1 MSKISLLKG
10 KWEKKVLAQVIL
22 EISKVYIK
30 LKAEEII
37 HKDYDE
43 LNKVV
48 FHRAWVIN
56 SDTAM
61 HGSWNWTVRG
71 VDYRQ
76 SEVLSLWERKVTDK
90 QEEEVRMIHVA
101 MHLRQRPQYKL
112 SSSSISKGATYRNIQ
127 RYEYI
132 QELAYTCISFLCRPR
147 GQT

>member
-127 RYEYI
+127 RYIQIYI
-132 QELAYTCISFLCRPR
+132 LLSYTIDLEAV
-147 GQT
+147 GYH

>member
-61 HGSWNWTVRG
+61 HGS
-71 VDYRQ
+71 
-76 SEVLSLWERKVTDK
+76 
-90 QEEEVRMIHVA
+90 
-101 MHLRQRPQYKL
+101 
-112 SSSSISKGATYRNIQ
+112 
-127 RYEYI
+127 
-132 QELAYTCISFLCRPR
+132 
-147 GQT
+147 